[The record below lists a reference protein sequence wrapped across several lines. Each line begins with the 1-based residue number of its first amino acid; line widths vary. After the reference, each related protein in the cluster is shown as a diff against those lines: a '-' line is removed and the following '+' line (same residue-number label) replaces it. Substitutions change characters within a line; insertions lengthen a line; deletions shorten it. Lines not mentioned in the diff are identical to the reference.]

1 MTIVEDDEE
10 MQTNAADAAEE
21 TGTILDKN
29 YNVKEINI
37 NKYALDAILS
47 EFLDRN

>member
-37 NKYALDAILS
+37 NALDAILS
-47 EFLDRN
+47 EFLDQN